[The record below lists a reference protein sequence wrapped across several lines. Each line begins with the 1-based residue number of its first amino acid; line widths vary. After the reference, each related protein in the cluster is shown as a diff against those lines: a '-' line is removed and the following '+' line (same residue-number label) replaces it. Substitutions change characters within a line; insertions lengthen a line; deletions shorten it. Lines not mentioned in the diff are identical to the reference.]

1 MSKIVSDRIIPSEMT
16 QEECKKTQIEFL
28 SNLKEQQFLKFF
40 VKQLFMGDGN
50 IKFLLQR
57 VI

>member
-1 MSKIVSDRIIPSEMT
+1 MSKIVSDRNIPSEMT

-50 IKFLLQR
+50 IKFLL
-57 VI
+57 